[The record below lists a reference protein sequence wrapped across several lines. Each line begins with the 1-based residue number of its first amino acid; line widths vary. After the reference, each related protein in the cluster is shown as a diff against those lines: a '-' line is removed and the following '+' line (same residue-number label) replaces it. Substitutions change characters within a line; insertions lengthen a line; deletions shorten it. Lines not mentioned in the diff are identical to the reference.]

1 MAINQS
7 LWHGLKILRTIAEH
21 GPELG
26 VREVARLLSLDKSK
40 ASRLLLTLAE
50 DGFLEQNP
58 ATRRYRVGATTFE
71 IGQKY
76 TRSNPLY
83 SACHD
88 DLHQFSE
95 KENLNVYLGVRSN
108 TVMLYLY
115 AIQGEQPY
123 VFRINTGVTG
133 QLHTTAAGKVLLAA
147 MSDEELHELLP
158 KLSLNRLTPYS
169 IVNSRALMTDL
180 RTTRNRGYSISD
192 EENLVDIFAIGCPI
206 RDASGRVVAA
216 ISSAIHKQGQDK
228 AFFKHM
234 QEVTERC
241 AAIIST
247 KQGALPGPA
256 FGDSGRRKIPAA

>member
-7 LWHGLKILRTIAEH
+7 LSHGLKILRTIAEH

-50 DGFLEQNP
+50 EGFLEQNP

-76 TRSNPLY
+76 TRANPLY

-88 DLHQFSE
+88 DLHLLAE

-108 TVMLYLY
+108 TMMLYLY
-115 AIQGEQPY
+115 AIQGAQPY

-147 MSDEELHELLP
+147 MSDDELRDLLP

-180 RTTRNRGYSISD
+180 RATRSRGYSISD

-206 RDASGRVVAA
+206 RDASGVVVAA
-216 ISSAIHKQGQDK
+216 MSSAIHKQGQDK
-228 AFFKHM
+228 AFFKNM

-241 AAIIST
+241 AAIISS

-256 FGDSGRRKIPAA
+256 FGDSGRRKVPAA